1 MQDKALKFVAAVST
15 VAFLF
20 LLYRV
25 LAFNAQNGCNVLTG
39 RTASSCLAA
48 PTNAVTNAVATAAQ
62 PANAAAPT
70 NEPPCVLEMSFR
82 EPDRSGDMQKL
93 RLKLN
98 QAPKAA
104 EILRAMTF
112 EPSVRDVSVQVECRS
127 DCQWDSEQ
135 SRFVQVPYW
144 QVSFLSTNFQFRTDY
159 VVTAKGS
166 FPFEDGSTLGRD
178 FRRTL
183 RLDDREDLV
192 RFADDGRYLPPAG
205 DRAVALQ
212 LCNVTNLDC
221 FVSAVVPEN
230 IVQLLAREECK
241 YDKGRYRCLSAHADS
256 RATLDLARPT
266 FDWRE
271 RVDLPPNVCG
281 NHALRLNAEHGV
293 ASNGVYLVY
302 ARSSKYK
309 EDPGWWDREGQRAY
323 AYRLVCLTDL
333 ALSVRADDYG
343 VRLWVTSLTTGRP
356 QGGLDARLY
365 ASNRA
370 LLARGETDAHGEVVF
385 SGWDTREQ
393 PFAVVVTKKDGS
405 DTAFMALSPN
415 YRLDESLP
423 SGGRPAYLAE
433 EETTAFV
440 WSDRGIYRP
449 GETILAHAIL
459 RNGKGVAPKPFPVL
473 VSLLDPDGRV
483 VHCRSCVP
491 DERGAVSVPDFVAD
505 ADRLTGRWKIVV
517 RTPGEKGVTLGTR
530 GVKIEDFV
538 PPQVR
543 VAVKDLPE
551 ALRTATNAVAWR
563 VAAENLYGGPA
574 AGLVSLSRYTFADAP
589 FAPAAWKGFA
599 FGDDDRGIPP
609 NYSELDRRRTDA
621 RGESA
626 FSVSLDVTNGLPKA
640 AVRLVVQGA
649 VLEPNGRPA
658 YSRGSCVFHY
668 YPYYLG
674 SDVPRQIRQAPGTRT
689 FRVVQVNPDGTAH
702 REARTLK
709 VALYKIDYVHDL
721 VRRENGYQ
729 WESTRVAERVPCAE
743 TVAADAATG
752 EARLALPTS
761 GSGDYEV
768 VVTDEARNLSHR
780 AAFWI
785 SADGDDESHASLENP
800 TRVTIVPDKNVYR
813 EGERP
818 RLTVKAPFRG
828 AAWLAVMRDRTLY
841 TRTLE
846 LTNLTSVVELDPLDA
861 AWAPN
866 VDVAVSVVQ
875 SVKAGRPLM
884 ATRAR
889 GVVALRVR
897 PRVSDIAVTLAADVR
912 TKPRGGSAVD
922 VRVAAA
928 GAANADARAVVTVV
942 DEGINIL
949 TNEPVPDP
957 VGAFSILRAGEHPLY
972 DVFMKLLPVYDETFR
987 VTGVKTGGGGLAEL
1001 MNRMSPVPTRR
1012 FRPLSQ
1018 WRLDVPL
1025 TNGAA
1030 TVRFDLPEFVGE
1042 VRVTSVVYT
1051 KAGTGAAAIR
1061 QKVCPKVV
1069 AQCDAPRF
1077 VAPGDRFDLTLT
1089 LANRSGAANEASY
1102 RVAADGGAVKVL
1114 DKAEGSVRLA
1124 DGETKV
1130 LRFAAEATGAL
1141 GEAAV
1146 RFRASGCGETHE
1158 QEILL
1163 PVRPAVAWE
1172 ERADVLVLKPGEA
1185 RALAAPADD
1194 ATMQRAFRVSGSP
1207 QAELVAAMD
1216 YLADYPHGCLEQTVS
1231 RLFPLLTGDV
1241 FLDRLST
1248 NATSKA
1254 ADAKD
1259 ILAAGVARVSSMV
1272 RQNDFTMWPDV
1283 DCAPW
1288 DREVSVYAAQFLVEA
1303 SRAKRPVESSALS
1316 RVEKFLKKWVFDANT
1331 NAAALACQTLAVMG
1345 KPNKDRMFA
1354 LYDARASLPLLARAR
1369 LARGFVRIG
1378 EPKRARALVAD
1389 AALAPRSVE
1398 EASAALLAI
1407 LEMDAHDARI
1417 GRLVLYLQ
1425 QARDKSRFHWG
1436 TTGAN
1441 AAALHALGAYY
1452 RVAGL
1457 GEGKPEVTLARG
1469 GEAFSLGDGE
1479 TRKLSGGGAVELKN
1493 TGKDV
1498 AFVSVRQLAL
1508 PAAASVTNAHGL
1520 ICATRRF
1527 LTPDGKPADLKN
1539 VRRGD
1544 VLVGEI
1550 TLSAD
1555 REAEFTDLVVQDLFP
1570 AGLEPDCEELAA
1582 AVARAQSATRTAWE
1596 LRRDVR
1602 DDRLVAFSRPVTLR
1616 PEGSEAKPA
1625 RLFYAVRAV
1634 SAGEFVLPG
1643 VRVEAMYA
1651 PEVFAQTAPARLV
1664 VKP

>member
-1 MQDKALKFVAAVST
+1 MKKLDHLLLSLAAIST
-15 VAFLF
+15 IAFLVLF
-20 LLYRV
+20 CRV
-25 LAFNAQNGCNVLTG
+25 LAFNAQNDCNVLMG
-39 RTASSCLAA
+39 RAPAPRAAATNDVATTARPADDAALAA
-48 PTNAVTNAVATAAQ
+48 AL
-62 PANAAAPT
+62 T
-70 NEPPCVLEMSFR
+70 NEPPRVLEMEFSGSEF
-82 EPDRSGDMQKL
+82 SGDMQTL
-93 RLKLN
+93 RMKLN
-98 QAPKAA
+98 RAPKVA
-104 EILRAMTF
+104 ELLRAMTF
-112 EPSVRDVSVQVECRS
+112 EPSVKDVSVQVECRPKYEWIREL
-127 DCQWDSEQ
+127 DRYI
-135 SRFVQVPYW
+135 SRPFWHVT
-144 QVSFLSTNFQFRTDY
+144 FLSTNFLFRTNY
-159 VVTAKGS
+159 VVTAKAAL
-166 FPFEDGSTLGRD
+166 PFEDGTTLGRD
-178 FRRTL
+178 FRRIL
-183 RLDDREDLV
+183 SLADCRDFV
-192 RFADDGRYLPPAG
+192 RFPDAGRYLPPAG
-205 DRAVALQ
+205 DRVVALE

-221 FVSAVVPEN
+221 FTSAVVSEN
-230 IVQLLAREECK
+230 IVQLLAREEYK
-241 YDKGRYRCLSAHADS
+241 YNKGRVELAANADS
-256 RATLDLARPT
+256 RATLDLSRPT
-266 FDWRE
+266 VDWRE

-281 NHALRLNAEHGV
+281 KVALCLNAEHGV

-309 EDPGWWDREGQRAY
+309 KDPGYWDVGSDSFD
-323 AYRLVCLTDL
+323 YRLVCLTDL

-370 LLARGETDAHGEVVF
+370 LLAQGETDAHGEVVF

-405 DTAFMALSPN
+405 DTAFMALTPS
-415 YRLDESLP
+415 YKLDESLP

-433 EETTAFV
+433 EEATAFV

-459 RNGKGVAPKPFPVL
+459 RDGKGVAPKPFPVQVRL
-473 VSLLDPDGRV
+473 VDSDDRV
-483 VHCRSCVP
+483 VSVRTCIP
-491 DERGAVSVPDFVAD
+491 DERGAVCVSNFVAE
-505 ADRLTGRWKIVV
+505 ADRLTGKWQIVV
-517 RTPGEKGVTLGTR
+517 QTPGEKGKTLGTR
-530 GVKIEDFV
+530 VVKIEDFV

-543 VAVKDLPE
+543 VAVKGLPE
-551 ALRTATNAVAWR
+551 ALCAATNAVAWR

-574 AGLVSLSRYTFADAP
+574 AGLVSLSRVSFSDAP
-589 FAPAAWKGFA
+589 FAPAAWEGFA

-609 NYSELDRRRTDA
+609 NYSELDRQRTDA
-621 RGESA
+621 KGEAA
-626 FSVSLDVTNGLPKA
+626 FTVALNVTNGLPKA
-640 AVRLVVQGA
+640 AVRLLVQGA

-658 YSRGSCVFHY
+658 YSRGTCVFHY

-674 SDVPRQIRQAPGTRT
+674 SDVPRQIRQAPGEKT

-702 REARTLK
+702 KEARTLK
-709 VALYKIDYVHDL
+709 VELYKIDYVHDL
-721 VRRENGYQ
+721 VCRDGGYQ
-729 WESTRVAERVPCAE
+729 WESTRVAKRVPCAE

-752 EARLALPTS
+752 EARLALPVS

-768 VVTDEARNLSHR
+768 VVTDTDRNLSHC

-818 RLTVKAPFRG
+818 RLTVKTPFRG
-828 AAWLAVMRDRTLY
+828 AAWLAVMRDKTLY

-861 AWAPN
+861 AGAPN

-875 SVKAGRPLM
+875 SVKAGRATM
-884 ATRAR
+884 AARAH
-889 GVVALRVR
+889 GVAALRVR
-897 PRVSDIAVTLAADVR
+897 PRASEIAVTLAADVR
-912 TKPRGGSAVD
+912 TKPAGGSMVD

-928 GAANADARAVVTVV
+928 GAANADAHAVVTVV

-957 VGAFSILRAGEHPLY
+957 VGAFSILRVGAHPIY
-972 DVFMKLLPVYDETFR
+972 DVFNRILPVYDATFR
-987 VTGVKTGGGGLAEL
+987 VSGVKTGGGGLAEL
-1001 MNRMSPVPTRR
+1001 MNRVSPVPTRR
-1012 FRPLSQ
+1012 FRPLSRWQ
-1018 WRLDVPL
+1018 LDVPL
-1025 TNGAA
+1025 TNGVAD
-1030 TVRFDLPEFVGE
+1030 VRFELPEFVGE

-1061 QKVCPKVV
+1061 AKVCPKLV
-1069 AQCDAPRF
+1069 AQGDAPRF

-1102 RVAADGGAVKVL
+1102 EVAAGGLAVKIL
-1114 DKAEGSVRLA
+1114 GEARGSVRLA
-1124 DGETKV
+1124 DGETKN
-1130 LRFAAEATGAL
+1130 LRIAAEATGAV
-1141 GEAAV
+1141 GEDVV
-1146 RFRASGCGETHE
+1146 RFRATGCGETHA
-1158 QEILL
+1158 QEIRL
-1163 PVRPAVAWE
+1163 PVRAAVPWE
-1172 ERADVLVLKPGEA
+1172 ATADVLVLKPGET
-1185 RALAAPADD
+1185 RTLAAPAD

-1216 YLADYPHGCLEQTVS
+1216 YLADYPYGCLEQTVS
-1231 RLFPLLTGDV
+1231 RMFPLLTGDV
-1241 FLDRLST
+1241 FLNRLAT
-1248 NATSKA
+1248 GRTSKA

-1259 ILAAGVARVSSMV
+1259 MLAAGVARVSSMV
-1272 RQNDFTMWPDV
+1272 RWNDFTMWPDV

-1303 SRAKRPVESSALS
+1303 SRAKC
-1316 RVEKFLKKWVFDANT
+1316 RVDADDLARVGRFLARWVFDANT
-1331 NAAALACQTLAVMG
+1331 NAAALACQVLAVTG

-1354 LYDARASLPLLARAR
+1354 LYDARASLSLLARAR

-1378 EPKRARALVAD
+1378 EPKRARELVAD
-1389 AALAPRSVE
+1389 AALAPKGVE
-1398 EASAALLAI
+1398 EASEALLAL
-1407 LEMDAHDARI
+1407 LEMDAKDARI
-1417 GRLVLYLQ
+1417 GRLVLFLQ

-1436 TTGAN
+1436 TTRAN

-1457 GEGKPEVTLARG
+1457 GDGQPPEVRLTRG
-1469 GEAFSLGDGE
+1469 TKDVADLRDGGA
-1479 TRKLSGGGAVELKN
+1479 TTIRGGGAIELKN

-1498 AFVSVRQLAL
+1498 AFVSVSQLAL
-1508 PAAASVTNAHGL
+1508 PEVASVTNAHNL
-1520 ICATRRF
+1520 IRAERRF
-1527 LTPDGKPADLKN
+1527 WTPDGKPADLAN

-1544 VLVGEI
+1544 VLVGEV
-1550 TLSAD
+1550 TLSSD
-1555 REAEFTDLVVQDLFP
+1555 CVAEFTDLVVQDLFP
-1570 AGLEPDCEELAA
+1570 AGLEPDSAA
-1582 AVARAQSATRTAWE
+1582 IADAFRKTQPTARTAWE

-1602 DDRLVAFSRPVTLR
+1602 DDRLIAFSRPVTLC
-1616 PEGSEAKPA
+1616 PGEKETKPA